1 MDGIKMQQCALC
13 GYEYDASQLVCH
25 PSCPLAER
33 CSVICCPNCGY
44 QVVDETQSATV
55 KFVEKVWGRLVKRP
69 STPPEPAS

>member
-1 MDGIKMQQCALC
+1 MQQCALC

-25 PSCPLAER
+25 PSCPLAEK

-55 KFVEKVWGRLVKRP
+55 KFVEKVWGRLTKRP
-69 STPPEPAS
+69 FTPKPAS